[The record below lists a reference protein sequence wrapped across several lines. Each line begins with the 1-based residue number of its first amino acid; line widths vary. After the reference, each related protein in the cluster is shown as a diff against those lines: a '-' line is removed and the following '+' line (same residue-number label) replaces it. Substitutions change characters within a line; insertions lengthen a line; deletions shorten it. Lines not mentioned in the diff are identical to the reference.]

1 MAIKIYS
8 DLQQIAIDAIVP
20 NNWNPNSVPPDI
32 EAAIKDDIEKN
43 GFLRPL
49 VVQSHNAGMDKDYVI
64 IDGEHRWKIMKELG
78 ESVIPCIVME
88 CPDDTAKALTIRL
101 NREHGELLPNRVG
114 ELLWD
119 MSKDN
124 GRDIDFLHEIT
135 MIPSGELQ
143 TLIDIRDNDLAE
155 SMKNTDRTAQ
165 PKLITCPECGH
176 QFERGAKKEED

>member
-1 MAIKIYS
+1 MGIQIYS
-8 DLQQIAIDAIVP
+8 EIHKLPIDQVIP

-32 EAAIKDDIEKN
+32 EAAIKDDIVKN

-49 VVQSHNAGMDKDYVI
+49 VVQLHNKGMDKDYVI

-78 ESVIPCIVME
+78 EPEIPSIVMD

-155 SMKNTDRTAQ
+155 SMKNTDRTSE
-165 PKLITCPECGH
+165 PKLITCPECGAS
-176 QFERGAKKEED
+176 FEKGKKKED